1 MSKKYH
7 VQERAF
13 LNKKPE
19 MRAYIMAVVEDT
31 RDVCHAFEDEWKWGE
46 IELKLADCFDE
57 VSYEFDLSD
66 HVEPE
71 NSLYKIRKIAEV
83 VVAVRDA
90 MEIEARDIEAREA
103 VKPLYKA
110 MTAVH

>member
-7 VQERAF
+7 VRERAF
-13 LNKKPE
+13 LNIKPE

-31 RDVCHAFEDEWKWGE
+31 RDLDQAFEDEWKWGE
-46 IELKLADCFDE
+46 IELKLADCIGE
-57 VSYEFDLSD
+57 ISYEFDLSD
-66 HVEPE
+66 PAERE

-83 VVAVRDA
+83 VNAVRDA
-90 MEIEARDIEAREA
+90 LEIEARDIEAREA

>member
-7 VQERAF
+7 VREREF

-19 MRAYIMAVVEDT
+19 MRAYVMAVVEDT
-31 RDVCHAFEDEWKWGE
+31 RDMADCYEEGWKWGE

-57 VSYEFDLSD
+57 VSFEFNLSTR
-66 HVEPE
+66 EERE
-71 NSLYKIRKIAEV
+71 NSLFKIRKIAEAV
-83 VVAVRDA
+83 NAVRDA

-103 VKPLYKA
+103 VKPLLRA
-110 MTAVH
+110 LSAVH

>member
-31 RDVCHAFEDEWKWGE
+31 RDINQAFEDEWKWGE

-66 HVEPE
+66 PVERE
-71 NSLYKIRKIAEV
+71 NSLYKIRKIAKV
-83 VVAVRDA
+83 VIAVRDA
-90 MEIEARDIEAREA
+90 LEIEANDIDAREA
-103 VKPLYKA
+103 VKPLYDA
-110 MTAVH
+110 MTAIH